1 MMKRILYL
9 FMICL
14 AMASCKKDSFVS
26 DFDQKPEE
34 RMAESIASVT
44 NTLTSA
50 PNGWIATLP
59 TNAGGAYGFYMA
71 FDENQNVTMYADLND
86 NTAKTLGKS
95 TFRVKSVLGTELIF
109 DTYNY
114 ISMLADPN
122 NSVFGGAGNT
132 GFKSD
137 VEFTYVRS
145 TPDSIFFIG
154 KAYRQTLAMVK
165 ATVAQK
171 AAYTAEGLKTSSDK
185 LKSFFATTQNPY
197 IEVGTGSSMV
207 KAGLSVNFT
216 NVLASGK
223 RTTLTGILADGKTVV
238 SATNKIALTTD
249 GISMTSGGLVFQ
261 GVTLVKV
268 AWKDANTLAMYDT
281 TGKEYIIKSSPI
293 PLTPLPLLFGYPTS
307 YAYRKIS
314 IGGTSPIAGGAMLP
328 SGVTSQFNAI
338 YQALVNRLAGLPQ
351 ARTIVGLS
359 FALTS
364 NSTAVVNIS
373 PNNGTTT
380 FSANATFN
388 YSITD
393 GVITL
398 TNPVYDGN
406 WTARGTEYDG
416 IKNFFLSGPFKI
428 DWVTST
434 NTNVGLIGGLYR
446 TADVSSFMYGTL

>member
-1 MMKRILYL
+1 MKRILYL

-34 RMAESIASVT
+34 RIAESIASVT

-59 TNAGGAYGFYMA
+59 TNAGGAYGFYMT
-71 FDENQNVTMYADLND
+71 FDANQNVTMYADLND

-95 TFRVKSVLGTELIF
+95 TFRVKAVLGTELIF

-122 NSVFGGAGNT
+122 NGVFGGAGNT
-132 GFKSD
+132 GYKSD
-137 VEFTYVRS
+137 VEFTYSRATV
-145 TPDSIFFIG
+145 DSIFFIG

-165 ATVAQK
+165 ATAAQK
-171 AAYTAEGLKTSSDK
+171 AAYTAEGLKTSSDR

-197 IEVGTGSSMV
+197 IEVVSGSATI

-223 RTTLTGILADGKTVV
+223 RATLTGILADGTTVV

-249 GISMTSGGLVFQ
+249 GISMTSTGLVFQ
-261 GVTLVKV
+261 GITLVKF
-268 AWKDANTLAMYDT
+268 AWKDATTLAMYDAA
-281 TGKEYIIKSSPI
+281 GKEYIIKSSPI
-293 PLTPLPLLFGYPTS
+293 PLTPLPLLFGFPSS
-307 YAYRKIS
+307 YTYRKIS
-314 IGGTSPIAGGAMLP
+314 IGGTSPVAGGALLP
-328 SGVTSQFNAI
+328 SGVTSQFNVI
-338 YQALVNRLAGLPQ
+338 YQALVAKLAALTP
-351 ARTIVGLS
+351 ARTIVGIS

-398 TNPVYDGN
+398 TNPVYDAN

-416 IKNFFLSGPFKI
+416 VKKFFLSGPFKI
-428 DWVTST
+428 DWVTSI
-434 NTNVGLIGGLYR
+434 NPSGGLLGGLYR
-446 TADVSSFMYGTL
+446 TVDGSSFIYGTL

>member
-1 MMKRILYL
+1 MKRILYL

-34 RMAESIASVT
+34 RIAESIASVT

-59 TNAGGAYGFYMA
+59 TNAGGAYGFYMT
-71 FDENQNVTMYADLND
+71 FDANQNVTMYADLND

-95 TFRVKSVLGTELIF
+95 TFRVKAVLGTELIF

-137 VEFTYVRS
+137 VEFIYVRS
-145 TPDSIFFIG
+145 TADSIFFVG

-165 ATVAQK
+165 ATAVQK
-171 AAYTAEGLKTSSDK
+171 AAYTAEGLKTSADK

-197 IEVGTGSSMV
+197 IEVISGSTTI

-223 RTTLTGILADGKTVV
+223 RTTLTGILADGTTVV

-261 GVTLVKV
+261 GVTLVKF
-268 AWKDANTLAMYDT
+268 AWKDATTLAMYDAA
-281 TGKEYIIKSSPI
+281 GKEYIIKSSPV
-293 PLTPLPLLFGYPTS
+293 PLTPLPLLFGFPSS
-307 YAYRKIS
+307 YTYRKITIS
-314 IGGTSPIAGGAMLP
+314 S
-328 SGVTSQFNAI
+328 
-338 YQALVNRLAGLPQ
+338 AGLPTGVSSGFT
-351 ARTIVGLS
+351 AVYNS
-359 FALTS
+359 MVSKFAATNRSISSTTFTLTS
-364 NSTAVVNIS
+364 NSVFEVAVNYIS
-373 PNNGTTT
+373 GTSAFVASATYGYTRNG
-380 FSANATFN
+380 
-388 YSITD
+388 D
-393 GVITL
+393 VITL
-398 TNPVYDGN
+398 DNNPVGN
-406 WTARGTEYDG
+406 VNWPTRSTE
-416 IKNFFLSGPFKI
+416 IKPLADYMLTGPFRI

-434 NTNVGLIGGLYR
+434 TPNVGSLGGLYR
-446 TADVSSFMYGTL
+446 TADASSFIYGTL